1 MHCSNNK
8 TILTCSLLDTV
19 LSMNFKSISDI
30 KKCLQAT
37 VTLNKNDARTD
48 TFTYNSFM
56 SDLFSF
62 SSKDEGFVLKSSSNS
77 EVRKDLEALD
87 TFVRPKVK
95 SSTTLVLS
103 QPSYDS
109 FRIYSELIGC

>member
-1 MHCSNNK
+1 M
-8 TILTCSLLDTV
+8 D
-19 LSMNFKSISDI
+19 FKSISDI
-30 KKCLQAT
+30 KKCLQPT
-37 VTLNKNDARTD
+37 FTFHKNYAIID
-48 TFTYNSFM
+48 TYTYNSFM

-62 SSKDEGFVLKSSSNS
+62 SSKNEGFVLKSSSIS
-77 EVRKDLEALD
+77 EMIKDLETLD

-109 FRIYSELIGC
+109 FRIYSGLIGC